1 MNKQKIKQKQVFVNI
16 KLLDWLKYKLKSEQT
31 LLKSYYEEYYFGLQ

>member
-31 LLKSYYEEYYFGLQ
+31 